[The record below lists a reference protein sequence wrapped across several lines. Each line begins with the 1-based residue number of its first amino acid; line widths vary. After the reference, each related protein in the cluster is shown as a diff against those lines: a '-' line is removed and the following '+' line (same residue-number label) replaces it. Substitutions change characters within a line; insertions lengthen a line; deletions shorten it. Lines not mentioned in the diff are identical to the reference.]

1 MEQRRDSRRD
11 DGEEGRRLGLKG
23 FVRSCFSLSDLWKF
37 FLGDRSNHA
46 AELKNPLPT
55 TMLWIRL
62 VVRARH
68 PWKCD
73 SREII
78 IYAARV
84 GIVSPW
90 QAENNKSVDM
100 MMLARR
106 KEWVY
111 YDTSPNYGRLA
122 SKMGSEY
129 LAKLL
134 SKTISIHER
143 AIEKLKLLN
152 EVLVVAEE
160 NVVRR
165 QELIKSSYADWVMRR
180 SLRTCIKNL
189 FGSDGVTRSS
199 EAGESCRR
207 KNSVSGTSDLKIAF
221 GVACG

>member
-1 MEQRRDSRRD
+1 
-11 DGEEGRRLGLKG
+11 
-23 FVRSCFSLSDLWKF
+23 
-37 FLGDRSNHA
+37 
-46 AELKNPLPT
+46 
-55 TMLWIRL
+55 
-62 VVRARH
+62 
-68 PWKCD
+68 
-73 SREII
+73 
-78 IYAARV
+78 
-84 GIVSPW
+84 
-90 QAENNKSVDM
+90 M

-111 YDTSPNYGRLA
+111 YDTNPNYGHLA

-134 SKTISIHER
+134 SKRLTIYNR

-207 KNSVSGTSDLKIAF
+207 KNSVSMSVKAGLHFPLGRITRNLKKYVIMYGSGAPVYLAAILRYLHHEICSSRPGETCHIQTDLDGVGRATSFEVGDQKGRGCHGWIMVL
-221 GVACG
+221 